1 MFILHEHLRSK
12 LLKNSNNRNI
22 NIVHFY
28 FIQVFK
34 PTDTNHTDHDPNL
47 IQAITI
53 SLNPSPNSIY

>member
-12 LLKNSNNRNI
+12 LLKNSNNINI

-34 PTDTNHTDHDPNL
+34 STGTNHTDQDPNL

-53 SLNPSPNSIY
+53 TQ